1 MIEIDVKKRLRGSR
15 GEMGLDIKLSIRKG
29 SFVSI
34 LGKSGSGKTTLLR
47 ILAGLE
53 SAEGRVDIDGDI
65 WQDGKSVVHPRDRS
79 VGFVF
84 QDYALF
90 PNMSVKENLLFAN
103 RDESLAN
110 ELLKMTELFE
120 LKDTLPPTLSGGQQ
134 QRVAICRALMRKPK
148 ILLLD
153 EPLSALDMQMREKLQ
168 LEILNLHKTFKTTT
182 IMVSHSPNEIYKMS
196 DFVALVEDGKVK
208 KYGKPKDILLK
219 TSGSQ
224 KFSFRGRILD
234 IYKADILHIAVI
246 AIDNQIVEIVL
257 DSSELR
263 NLKTGDSVRVSTKA
277 FSPVV
282 SKVKK

>member
-1 MIEIDVKKRLRGSR
+1 MISIDIKKMLRGSR
-15 GEMGLDIKLSIRKG
+15 GEMELDISLDVKEG
-29 SFVSI
+29 SFVSV

-47 ILAGLE
+47 IIAGLE
-53 SAEGRVDIDGDI
+53 SAKGNIKLDQQFWMNSKESI
-65 WQDGKSVVHPRDRS
+65 HPRERS

-103 RDESLAN
+103 RDDALADK
-110 ELLKMTELFE
+110 LLKMVELGE
-120 LKDTLPPTLSGGQQ
+120 LKDTLPATLSGGQQ
-134 QRVAICRALMRKPK
+134 QRVSICRALMRKPK

-168 LEILNLHKTFKTTT
+168 LEILKLHKTFKTTT

-196 DFVALVEDGKVK
+196 DFVMLMEDGKIK
-208 KYGKPKDILLK
+208 KYGKPKEILLK

-224 KFSFRGRILD
+224 KFSFRGRVLD

-257 DSSELR
+257 DSNEAQ
-263 NLKTGDSVRVSTKA
+263 NLKAGDSVRVSTKA

-282 SKVKK
+282 SKID

>member
-1 MIEIDVKKRLRGSR
+1 MINIGIKKRLKGSN
-15 GEMGLDIKLSIRKG
+15 GDMHLDINLFIKEG

-53 SAEGRVDIDGDI
+53 SASGHIEINDESWLNEKISI
-65 WQDGKSVVHPRDRS
+65 HPRQRS

-103 RDESLAN
+103 DDKKLAKT
-110 ELLKMTELFE
+110 LLQITELTQLE
-120 LKDTLPPTLSGGQQ
+120 DTPPSMLSGGQQ
-134 QRVAICRALMRKPK
+134 QRVSICRALMRKPK

-168 LEILNLHKTFKTTT
+168 KEILELHKTFKTTT

-196 DFVALVEDGKVK
+196 DFVALIEDGKVK
-208 KYGKPKDILLK
+208 KYGHPKDILLK

-224 KFSFRGRILD
+224 KFSFGGRILD
-234 IYKADILHIAVI
+234 IYRADILHVAVI

-257 DSSELR
+257 DSNETKV
-263 NLKTGDSVRVSTKA
+263 LKVGDSVRVSTKA

-282 SKVKK
+282 TKLR

>member
-1 MIEIDVKKRLRGSR
+1 MININVQKWLKGASGRME
-15 GEMGLDIKLSIRKG
+15 LDISLSIKEG

-53 SAEGRVDIDGDI
+53 GARGDIDVSGEMWLSKNQSI
-65 WQDGKSVVHPRDRS
+65 HPRERS
-79 VGFVF
+79 IGFVF

-103 RDESLAN
+103 KDEKLATKLLN
-110 ELLKMTELFE
+110 MIELQR
-120 LKDTLPPTLSGGQQ
+120 LKDTLPTTLSGGQQ
-134 QRVAICRALMRKPK
+134 QRVSICRALMRKPK
-148 ILLLD
+148 VLLLD

-168 LEILNLHKTFKTTT
+168 GEILELHKTFKTTT

-196 DFVALVEDGKVK
+196 DFVALIEDGKVK
-208 KYGKPKDILLK
+208 KYGNPKEILLR

-234 IYKADILHIAVI
+234 IYKADVLSVAVI

-257 DSSELR
+257 DTNEEEI
-263 NLKTGDSVRVSTKA
+263 LKVGDSVRVSTKA

-282 SKVKK
+282 VKV

>member
-1 MIEIDVKKRLRGSR
+1 MIDIDIQKWLKGPNGRM
-15 GEMGLDIKLSIRKG
+15 ELDIKLSIKEG

-53 SAEGRVDIDGDI
+53 GARGSIQVKD
-65 WQDGKSVVHPRDRS
+65 KSWLDKKHSVHPRERS

-103 RDESLAN
+103 KDEKLACK
-110 ELLKMTELFE
+110 LLKITELE
-120 LKDTLPPTLSGGQQ
+120 QLKDTLPTTLSGGQQ
-134 QRVAICRALMRKPK
+134 QRVSICRALMRKPK

-168 LEILNLHKTFKTTT
+168 GEILELHKTFKTTT

-196 DFVALVEDGKVK
+196 DFVALIEDGKVK
-208 KYGKPKDILLK
+208 KYGNPKEILLK

-234 IYKADILHIAVI
+234 IYKADVLSVAVI

-257 DSSELR
+257 DSNEEEV
-263 NLKTGDSVRVSTKA
+263 LKVGDSVRVSTKA

-282 SKVKK
+282 VKVL

>member
-1 MIEIDVKKRLRGSR
+1 MIDIDVQKWLKGSNGR
-15 GEMGLDIKLSIRKG
+15 MELDINLSIKEG

-34 LGKSGSGKTTLLR
+34 LGKSGSGKTTFLR

-53 SAEGRVDIDGDI
+53 GARGSIHVEDKFWLDKKHSI
-65 WQDGKSVVHPRDRS
+65 HPRCRS

-103 RDESLAN
+103 KDEKLACK
-110 ELLKMTELFE
+110 LLKLTELE
-120 LKDTLPPTLSGGQQ
+120 QLKDTLPTTLSGGQQ
-134 QRVAICRALMRKPK
+134 QRVSICRALMRKPK

-153 EPLSALDMQMREKLQ
+153 EPLSALDMLMREKLQ
-168 LEILNLHKTFKTTT
+168 GEILELHKTFKTTT

-196 DFVALVEDGKVK
+196 DFVALIEDGKVK
-208 KYGKPKDILLK
+208 KYGSPKEILLK

-234 IYKADILHIAVI
+234 IYKADVLSVAVI
-246 AIDNQIVEIVL
+246 AIDNQIVEVVL
-257 DSSELR
+257 DSNEEKI
-263 NLKTGDSVRVSTKA
+263 LKVGDSVRVSTKA

-282 SKVKK
+282 TKVC

>member
-1 MIEIDVKKRLRGSR
+1 MIIIDVKKRLFGSK
-15 GEMGLDIKLSIRKG
+15 GDMNLDIKLDIKEG

-47 ILAGLE
+47 IIAGLE
-53 SAEGRVDIDGDI
+53 SARGNISVDREIWLEKKRVL
-65 WQDGKSVVHPRDRS
+65 HPRERS

-90 PNMSVKENLLFAN
+90 PNMSVKENLLYAN
-103 RDESLAN
+103 ADENLAN
-110 ELLKMTELFE
+110 KLLNMTELDE
-120 LKDTLPPTLSGGQQ
+120 MKDTLPTTLSGGQQ

-168 LEILNLHKTFKTTT
+168 LEILKLHVEFKTTT

-196 DFVALVEDGKVK
+196 DFVALMEDGKIK
-208 KYGKPKDILLK
+208 KYGNPKEILLK

-224 KFSFRGRILD
+224 KFSFGGRILD

-257 DSSELR
+257 DSNEAQS
-263 NLKTGDSVRVSTKA
+263 LKIGDSVRVSTKA

-282 SKVKK
+282 SKVK

>member
-1 MIEIDVKKRLRGSR
+1 MIDIDIKKMLRGPR
-15 GEMGLDIKLSIRKG
+15 GEMELDISLSIEEG
-29 SFVSI
+29 SFVSV

-47 ILAGLE
+47 IIAGLE
-53 SAEGRVDIDGDI
+53 SARGDIRVDREFWMNSKRSI
-65 WQDGKSVVHPRDRS
+65 HPRDRS

-103 RDESLAN
+103 RDDALAERLLQMV
-110 ELLKMTELFE
+110 ELSE
-120 LKDTLPPTLSGGQQ
+120 LKDTLPTTLSGGQQ
-134 QRVAICRALMRKPK
+134 QRVSICRALMRKPK

-168 LEILNLHKTFKTTT
+168 IEILKLHKTFKTTT

-196 DFVALVEDGKVK
+196 DFVVLMEDGKIK
-208 KYGKPKDILLK
+208 KYGKPKEILLR

-224 KFSFRGRILD
+224 KFSFRGRVLD

-257 DSSELR
+257 DSNEAQS
-263 NLKTGDSVRVSTKA
+263 LKMGDSVRVSTKA

-282 SKVKK
+282 LKID

>member
-1 MIEIDVKKRLRGSR
+1 MINIGVKKRLFGSK
-15 GEMGLDIKLSIRKG
+15 GDMDLDISLSIKDG

-53 SAEGRVDIDGDI
+53 SAKGNIKVNDEI
-65 WQDGKSVVHPRDRS
+65 WLDKNKMFHPRERS

-103 RDESLAN
+103 QDEDLAKK
-110 ELLKMTELFE
+110 LLEMTELGE
-120 LKDTLPPTLSGGQQ
+120 LKDTLPPMLSGGQQ
-134 QRVAICRALMRKPK
+134 QRVSICRALMRKPK

-168 LEILNLHKTFKTTT
+168 LEILELHKTFKTTT

-208 KYGKPKDILLK
+208 KYGNPKEILLK

-224 KFSFRGRILD
+224 KFSFGGRILD
-234 IYKADILHIAVI
+234 MYKADILYVAVI

-257 DSSELR
+257 DSNEAKI
-263 NLKTGDSVRVSTKA
+263 LKVGDSVRVSTKA

-282 SKVKK
+282 AKSR

>member
-1 MIEIDVKKRLRGSR
+1 MIEIDIKKGLRGFK
-15 GEMGLDIKLSIRKG
+15 GDMNLDIKLSITRG

-53 SAEGRVDIDGDI
+53 SAKGRVDIDGDI
-65 WQDGKSVVHPRDRS
+65 WQDSKKMVHPRDRS

-90 PNMSVKENLLFAN
+90 PNMSIIENLLFAN
-103 RDESLAN
+103 QDEALAKK
-110 ELLKMTELFE
+110 LLKMTELSE
-120 LKDTLPPTLSGGQQ
+120 LKDTLSTTLSGGQQ

-196 DFVALVEDGKVK
+196 DFVAIIEDGKVK
-208 KYGKPKDILLK
+208 KYGNPKEILLK

-224 KFSFRGRILD
+224 KFSFRGRVLD
-234 IYKADILHIAVI
+234 IHRADILHVAVI

-257 DSSELR
+257 DSNETDR
-263 NLKTGDSVRVSTKA
+263 LKIGDSVRVSTKA
-277 FSPVV
+277 FSPIV
-282 SKVKK
+282 SKID

>member
-1 MIEIDVKKRLRGSR
+1 MP
-15 GEMGLDIKLSIRKG
+15 KG

-53 SAEGRVDIDGDI
+53 SAKGRVDVFGDI
-65 WQDGKSVVHPRDRS
+65 WQDKRVFLHPRERS

-90 PNMSVKENLLFAN
+90 PNMSVKENLLFAKK
-103 RDESLAN
+103 DEKLAEKLLQMV
-110 ELLKMTELFE
+110 ELAELG
-120 LKDTLPPTLSGGQQ
+120 DVLPTTLSGGQQ

-168 LEILNLHKTFKTTT
+168 LDILNLHKTFGTTT

-196 DFVALVEDGKVK
+196 DFVALVEDGKIK
-208 KYGKPKDILLK
+208 KYGSPKEILLR

-224 KFSFRGRILD
+224 KFSFRGRVLE

-257 DSSELR
+257 SSNEAE
-263 NLKTGDSVRVSTKA
+263 NLKIGDSVRVSTKA
-277 FSPVV
+277 FSPIV
-282 SKVKK
+282 SLVD

>member
-1 MIEIDVKKRLRGSR
+1 MIDIDIIKRLEGSN
-15 GEMGLDIKLSIRKG
+15 GELKLDIKLEIKEG

-53 SAEGRVDIDGDI
+53 SSAGHIEIDGEFWLNKKI
-65 WQDGKSVVHPRDRS
+65 FVHPRQRS

-84 QDYALF
+84 QDYTLF
-90 PNMSVKENLLFAN
+90 PNMSVFENLLFAK
-103 RDESLAN
+103 DDKKLAISLL
-110 ELLKMTELFE
+110 EMTELDN
-120 LKDTLPPTLSGGQQ
+120 LKDRYPLKLSGGQQ
-134 QRVAICRALMRKPK
+134 QRVSICRALMRKPK

-168 LEILNLHKTFKTTT
+168 TEILKLHKTFGTTT

-196 DFVALVEDGKVK
+196 DFVALIEDGKVK

-224 KFSFRGRILD
+224 KFSFGGRILD
-234 IYKADILHIAVI
+234 IYRADILKIAVI

-257 DSSELR
+257 DSNEAEI
-263 NLKTGDSVRVSTKA
+263 LKIGDSVRVSTKA
-277 FSPVV
+277 FSPIV
-282 SKVKK
+282 SKI

>member
-1 MIEIDVKKRLRGSR
+1 MIIIDVKKRLFGSK
-15 GEMGLDIKLSIRKG
+15 GDMDLDIKLDIKEG

-47 ILAGLE
+47 IIAGLE
-53 SAEGRVDIDGDI
+53 RARGHINISSDI
-65 WQDGKSVVHPRDRS
+65 WMDKKTLLHPRERS

-103 RDESLAN
+103 PDNNLADK
-110 ELLKMTELFE
+110 LLDMTELGE
-120 LKDTLPPTLSGGQQ
+120 LKDTLPTMLSGGQQ

-168 LEILNLHKTFKTTT
+168 LEILKLHVEFKTTT

-196 DFVALVEDGKVK
+196 DFVALMEDGKIK
-208 KYGKPKDILLK
+208 KYGNPKEILLK

-234 IYKADILHIAVI
+234 IYKADILYIAVI

-257 DSSELR
+257 DSNEAQS
-263 NLKTGDSVRVSTKA
+263 LKTGDSVRVSTKA

-282 SKVKK
+282 SKVE

>member
-1 MIEIDVKKRLRGSR
+1 MIDIDIKKWLKGPDGRM
-15 GEMGLDIKLSIRKG
+15 ELDINLSIKEG

-53 SAEGRVDIDGDI
+53 GARGSIRIKDKFWLDKK
-65 WQDGKSVVHPRDRS
+65 QSVHPRQRS

-103 RDESLAN
+103 KDEKLAQK
-110 ELLKMTELFE
+110 LLKITELE
-120 LKDTLPPTLSGGQQ
+120 HLRDTLPTILSGGQQ
-134 QRVAICRALMRKPK
+134 QRVSICRALMRKPK
-148 ILLLD
+148 VLLLD

-168 LEILNLHKTFKTTT
+168 GEILELHKTFKTTT

-196 DFVALVEDGKVK
+196 DFVALIEDGKVK
-208 KYGKPKDILLK
+208 KYGNPKEILLK

-234 IYKADILHIAVI
+234 IYKADVLSVAVI
-246 AIDNQIVEIVL
+246 AIDNQVVEIIL
-257 DSSELR
+257 DSNEEEI
-263 NLKTGDSVRVSTKA
+263 LKVGDSVRVSTKA

-282 SKVKK
+282 TKV

>member
-1 MIEIDVKKRLRGSR
+1 MIVIDIKKRLFGSK
-15 GEMGLDIKLSIRKG
+15 GEMDLDINLDIKES

-47 ILAGLE
+47 VIAGLE
-53 SAEGRVDIDGDI
+53 SAGGSIGVGKDI
-65 WQDGKSVVHPRDRS
+65 WLEKKTALHPRDRS

-103 RDESLAN
+103 SDEDLAN
-110 ELLKMTELFE
+110 KLLDMTELGE
-120 LKDTLPPTLSGGQQ
+120 LKDTLPTMLSGGQQ

-168 LEILNLHKTFKTTT
+168 LEILKLHVEFKTTT

-196 DFVALVEDGKVK
+196 DFVALMEDGKIK
-208 KYGKPKDILLK
+208 KYGNPKEILLK

-224 KFSFRGRILD
+224 KFSFRGRVLD

-257 DSSELR
+257 DSNEAQNLR
-263 NLKTGDSVRVSTKA
+263 TGDSVRVSTKA

-282 SKVKK
+282 SKVE

>member
-1 MIEIDVKKRLRGSR
+1 MIEVDVKKRLRGPK
-15 GEMGLDIKLSIRKG
+15 GDMALDIKLCVVKG

-53 SAEGRVDIDGDI
+53 SANGRIDISGDI
-65 WQDGKSVVHPRDRS
+65 WLENKKMVHPRQRS

-90 PNMSVKENLLFAN
+90 PNMSIKNNLLFAN
-103 RDESLAN
+103 NDEELAKK
-110 ELLKMTELFE
+110 LLNMTELGE
-120 LKDTLPPTLSGGQQ
+120 LKDTLPATLSGGQK

-168 LEILNLHKTFKTTT
+168 LDILNLHKEFNTTT

-196 DFVALVEDGKVK
+196 DFVALIEDGKVK
-208 KYGKPKDILLK
+208 KYGIPKEILLK

-224 KFSFRGRILD
+224 KFSFGGRILE
-234 IYKADILHIAVI
+234 IYKADILHIAII

-257 DSSELR
+257 DANEAEVL
-263 NLKTGDSVRVSTKA
+263 NVGDRVRVSTKA
-277 FSPVV
+277 
-282 SKVKK
+282 

>member
-1 MIEIDVKKRLRGSR
+1 MITIDVKKRLFGSK
-15 GEMGLDIKLSIRKG
+15 GDMDLDIKLDIKDG

-47 ILAGLE
+47 IIAGLE
-53 SAEGRVDIDGDI
+53 RARGHINISSDI
-65 WQDGKSVVHPRDRS
+65 WMDKKTLLHPRSRS

-103 RDESLAN
+103 PDNSLADK
-110 ELLKMTELFE
+110 LLDMTELGE
-120 LKDTLPPTLSGGQQ
+120 LKDTLPTMLSGGQQ

-168 LEILNLHKTFKTTT
+168 LEILKLHVEFKTTT

-196 DFVALVEDGKVK
+196 DFVALMEDGKIK
-208 KYGKPKDILLK
+208 KYGNPKEILLK

-234 IYKADILHIAVI
+234 IYKADILYIAVI

-257 DSSELR
+257 DSNEVQS
-263 NLKTGDSVRVSTKA
+263 LKTGDSVRVSTKA

-282 SKVKK
+282 SKVE

>member
-1 MIEIDVKKRLRGSR
+1 VIVIDIKKRLFGSK
-15 GEMGLDIKLSIRKG
+15 GEMDLDINLDIKES

-47 ILAGLE
+47 VIAGLE
-53 SAEGRVDIDGDI
+53 SAGGSIGVGKDI
-65 WQDGKSVVHPRDRS
+65 WLEKKTTLHPRDRS

-103 RDESLAN
+103 SDEDLAN
-110 ELLKMTELFE
+110 KLLDMTELGE
-120 LKDTLPPTLSGGQQ
+120 LKDTLPTMLSGGQQ

-168 LEILNLHKTFKTTT
+168 LEILKLHVEFKTTT

-196 DFVALVEDGKVK
+196 DFVALMEDGKIK
-208 KYGKPKDILLK
+208 KYGNPKEILLK

-224 KFSFRGRILD
+224 KFSFRGRVLD

-257 DSSELR
+257 DSNEAQ

-282 SKVKK
+282 SKVE

>member
-1 MIEIDVKKRLRGSR
+1 MINIDIIKNLKGSN
-15 GEMGLDIKLSIRKG
+15 GNMKLDINLDIKKG

-53 SAEGRVDIDGDI
+53 RANGNIKIENEYWLDEKIFI
-65 WQDGKSVVHPRDRS
+65 HPRQRS

-90 PNMSVKENLLFAN
+90 PNMSVRENLLFAKK
-103 RDESLAN
+103 DEKLADM
-110 ELLKMTELFE
+110 LLKMTEL
-120 LKDTLPPTLSGGQQ
+120 LQLQDTPSMMLSGGQQ

-148 ILLLD
+148 VLLLD

-168 LEILNLHKTFKTTT
+168 MEILNLHKIFETTT

-196 DFVALVEDGKVK
+196 DFVALIEDGKVK
-208 KYGKPKDILLK
+208 KYGTPKEILLK

-224 KFSFRGRILD
+224 KFSFGGRILE

-257 DSSELR
+257 DSNEAKI
-263 NLKTGDSVRVSTKA
+263 LKVGDSVRVSTKA

-282 SKVKK
+282 AKVG

>member
-1 MIEIDVKKRLRGSR
+1 MIIVDVKKRLFGSK
-15 GEMGLDIKLSIRKG
+15 GDMDLDIKLDIKEG

-47 ILAGLE
+47 IIAGLE
-53 SAEGRVDIDGDI
+53 RARGHINISSDI
-65 WQDGKSVVHPRDRS
+65 WMDKKTLLHPRERS

-103 RDESLAN
+103 PDNSLADK
-110 ELLKMTELFE
+110 LLDMTELGE
-120 LKDTLPPTLSGGQQ
+120 LKDTLPTMLSGGQQ

-168 LEILNLHKTFKTTT
+168 LEILKLHVEFKTTT

-196 DFVALVEDGKVK
+196 DFVALMEDGKIK
-208 KYGKPKDILLK
+208 KYGNPKEILLK

-234 IYKADILHIAVI
+234 IYKADILYIAVI

-257 DSSELR
+257 DSNEAQS
-263 NLKTGDSVRVSTKA
+263 LKTGDSVRVSTKA

-282 SKVKK
+282 SKVE